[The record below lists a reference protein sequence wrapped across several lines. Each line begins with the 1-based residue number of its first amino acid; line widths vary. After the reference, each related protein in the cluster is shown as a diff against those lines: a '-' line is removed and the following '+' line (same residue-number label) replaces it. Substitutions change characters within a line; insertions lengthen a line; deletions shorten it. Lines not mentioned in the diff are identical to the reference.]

1 MLSQGNI
8 STNMDQPT
16 ENIPPSLNLSD
27 IRASAEI
34 IAICTQRGA
43 FKAEELTTVGSV
55 YDRLTAFL
63 VAGEQSQ
70 AAENP
75 VPDTDT
81 QE

>member
-1 MLSQGNI
+1 MLSQGKI

-16 ENIPPSLNLSD
+16 ENTTPSLNLSD
-27 IRASAEI
+27 IRMSVEI
-34 IAICTQRGA
+34 IALCAQRGA
-43 FKAEELTTVGSV
+43 FKAEELSTVGTV

-63 VAGEQSQ
+63 AAGEQSQ

-81 QE
+81 KE